1 MICIELLQ
9 NCRHSFFSSFL
20 IGHLILVAQIFQER
34 NCVGINYSIFF
45 TEFIWDHTQE
55 RNNLSLNSKLSL
67 WEGPH
72 FFERLLGLEALFM
85 GSKSFPDGACLLGAE
100 VQRFVFLALEI
111 N

>member
-1 MICIELLQ
+1 MQGYKRLKKRYTSKNVEIHAFSQ
-9 NCRHSFFSSFL
+9 NLFGTIHKK
-20 IGHLILVAQIFQER
+20 E
-34 NCVGINYSIFF
+34 
-45 TEFIWDHTQE
+45 T
-55 RNNLSLNSKLSL
+55 NLSLNSKLSL